1 MADKNMPENN
11 KSDIL
16 VILENI
22 DQMLQCNAKMVNGY
36 ARNIQGV
43 AIAVEA
49 QALAQKLRLAACRW
63 QHKLPFKEACDVNFK
78 EWEKKM
84 DYWCDFVSGEDIE
97 KRNNVDIQDFTPET
111 DFFIDQYYY
120 GMCLEFQK
128 EIEERKESFSPFYE
142 MKDAE
147 RFHDKIL
154 EYREDIDRD
163 YMSVKEDID
172 KNVVEELVVDIADV
186 DENFFSPEVIE
197 TIRHERDK
205 KAADLLEW
213 IAKSDDV
220 APETNYIEKA
230 LYNLSM
236 ALHYS
241 EKVLQDTGDSAFKD
255 LYERLS
261 VAYFNEL
268 IKEAKDDFQ
277 KWLNSTPKKKRLDM
291 MKKKLEKE
299 KTKFFSG
306 KWKEGLENYF
316 DIDNIESV
324 LEGTDA
330 GKFLFRYRNDLS
342 LEEAGKIIAQY
353 HKIACFHS
361 EIRKLENKEKDV
373 TAEAV
378 EKPAQ
383 EEKVIELPVIFNSII
398 RDDAKATNMLVDAI
412 RKLALTTGH
421 KSKTISGGKTWG
433 HVKESLVIHDYI
445 DKDCS
450 GADFGRAI
458 EAICSD
464 KTHSSVEQSLKRYN
478 SKMLDEKHDKTSDNN
493 IISDIGKMM
502 NPLNCYLVTRYP
514 QKFPKY

>member
-22 DQMLQCNAKMVNGY
+22 DQILKCYTKMVNGY
-36 ARNIQGV
+36 ARNIQEV

-49 QALAQKLRLAACRW
+49 MTLAQKMRLAAERW
-63 QHKLPFKEACDVNFK
+63 EHKLPFKEACDVDFK
-78 EWEKKM
+78 EWEKRM
-84 DYWCDFVSGEDIE
+84 EYWCDFIAGEDNI
-97 KRNNVDIQDFTPET
+97 KGNYDDIRYFIPET

-120 GMCLEFQK
+120 GIFLDSIDKIAEMK
-128 EIEERKESFSPFYE
+128 DSFSPFY
-142 MKDAE
+142 MIKDAE
-147 RFHDKIL
+147 IFYDKIL
-154 EYREDIDRD
+154 EYRDMFDCIVTLRN
-163 YMSVKEDID
+163 KID
-172 KNVVEELVVDIADV
+172 KNAVAALFLGIPAEDKYM
-186 DENFFSPEVIE
+186 FSLEQLKIM
-197 TIRHERDK
+197 RHVMDK
-205 KAADLLEW
+205 EDSDSIEW
-213 IAKSDDV
+213 ITKSDD
-220 APETNYIEKA
+220 AACNSGGIGYA
-230 LYNLSM
+230 LYVLSL

-241 EKVLQDTGDSAFKD
+241 EKVLLNSNDSAFKD

-261 VAYFNEL
+261 VAYFDDL
-268 IKEAKDDFQ
+268 IKDAKGDFQ
-277 KWLNSTPKKKRLDM
+277 KWLNSTPKKKRLVM

-324 LEGTDA
+324 LEGIDA
-330 GKFLFRYRNDLS
+330 GKFIFRYRKDLT
-342 LEEAGKIIAQY
+342 LEEVGKIIAQY

-373 TAEAV
+373 TPEAV

>member
-22 DQMLQCNAKMVNGY
+22 DQILKCYTKMVNGY
-36 ARNIQGV
+36 ARNIQEV

-49 QALAQKLRLAACRW
+49 MTLAQKLRLAACRW
-63 QHKLPFKEACDVNFK
+63 EHKLPFKEACDVDFK
-78 EWEKKM
+78 EWEKRM
-84 DYWCDFVSGEDIE
+84 EYWCDFIAGEDNI
-97 KRNNVDIQDFTPET
+97 KGNYDDIRYFIPET

-120 GMCLEFQK
+120 GIWLESIDK
-128 EIEERKESFSPFYE
+128 IAEMKDSFSPFY
-142 MKDAE
+142 MIKDAE
-147 RFHDKIL
+147 IFYDKIL
-154 EYREDIDRD
+154 EYRDMFDCIVTLRN
-163 YMSVKEDID
+163 KID
-172 KNVVEELVVDIADV
+172 KNAVAALFLGIPAEDKYM
-186 DENFFSPEVIE
+186 FSLEQLKIM
-197 TIRHERDK
+197 RHVMDK
-205 KAADLLEW
+205 EDSDSIEW
-213 IAKSDDV
+213 ITKSDD
-220 APETNYIEKA
+220 AACNSGGIGYA
-230 LYNLSM
+230 LYVLSL

-241 EKVLQDTGDSAFKD
+241 EKVLLNSNDSAFKD

-261 VAYFNEL
+261 VAYFDDL
-268 IKEAKDDFQ
+268 IKDAKGDFQ
-277 KWLNSTPKKKRLDM
+277 KWLNSTPKKKRLVM

-324 LEGTDA
+324 LEGIDA
-330 GKFLFRYRNDLS
+330 GKFIFRYRKDLT
-342 LEEAGKIIAQY
+342 LEEVGKIIAQY
-353 HKIACFHS
+353 HKIACCHS

>member
-1 MADKNMPENN
+1 MAEKNMPENN

-49 QALAQKLRLAACRW
+49 QTLAQKLRLAACRW

-111 DFFIDQYYY
+111 DFFIDQYFYA
-120 GMCLEFQK
+120 MCLNDQD
-128 EIEERKESFSPFYE
+128 EIEEMKDSFSPFYE

-147 RFHDKIL
+147 RFYDRIC

-163 YMSVKEDID
+163 YMCIKDEID
-172 KNVVEELVVDIADV
+172 KNAVTELILDIADV
-186 DENFFSPEVIE
+186 DKNMFSHEAVE
-197 TIRHERDK
+197 SIRAAKDK
-205 KAADLLEW
+205 MAADLLEW
-213 IAKSDDV
+213 IVKSDDV
-220 APETNYIEKA
+220 TLYSSCIEKA

-241 EKVLQDTGDSAFKD
+241 EKVLQDTEDSAFKD

-261 VAYFNEL
+261 VAYFDDL
-268 IKEAKDDFQ
+268 IKDAKDDFQ

-324 LEGTDA
+324 LEGIDA
-330 GKFLFRYRNDLS
+330 GKFIFRYRKDLT
-342 LEEAGKIIAQY
+342 LEEVGKIIAQY

-361 EIRKLENKEKDV
+361 AIHDMENKAQD
-373 TAEAV
+373 TTPEAV

-514 QKFPKY
+514 QKFSKY

>member
-1 MADKNMPENN
+1 
-11 KSDIL
+11 
-16 VILENI
+16 
-22 DQMLQCNAKMVNGY
+22 
-36 ARNIQGV
+36 
-43 AIAVEA
+43 
-49 QALAQKLRLAACRW
+49 
-63 QHKLPFKEACDVNFK
+63 
-78 EWEKKM
+78 
-84 DYWCDFVSGEDIE
+84 
-97 KRNNVDIQDFTPET
+97 
-111 DFFIDQYYY
+111 
-120 GMCLEFQK
+120 
-128 EIEERKESFSPFYE
+128 
-142 MKDAE
+142 
-147 RFHDKIL
+147 
-154 EYREDIDRD
+154 
-163 YMSVKEDID
+163 
-172 KNVVEELVVDIADV
+172 
-186 DENFFSPEVIE
+186 
-197 TIRHERDK
+197 
-205 KAADLLEW
+205 
-213 IAKSDDV
+213 
-220 APETNYIEKA
+220 
-230 LYNLSM
+230 M

-299 KTKFFSG
+299 KNKFFSG